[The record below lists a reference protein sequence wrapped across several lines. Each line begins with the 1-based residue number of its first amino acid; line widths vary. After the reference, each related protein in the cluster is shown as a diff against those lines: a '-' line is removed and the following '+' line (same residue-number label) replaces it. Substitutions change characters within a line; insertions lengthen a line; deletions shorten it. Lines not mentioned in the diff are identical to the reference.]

1 MLKWTASASKM
12 PQDTPV
18 THRVPAARVPR
29 STDAKRRKRRATIAN
44 KENIPILT
52 STPMVSR
59 TRNSPL
65 VLTPLA
71 DILNVTPETLV
82 SPSGTPVER
91 RRVTSEAVT
100 ANRQRNQRRHST
112 LGLTLPAAEV
122 PKYATTLPK
131 FEEEYSPNTVFTGQ
145 QLALRGLLPDPFMA
159 NRRYFTTPQVA
170 EQEVKQIASQVSSS
184 PQSAL
189 PQKRK
194 LELDFLAIAQEEEE
208 EEVAIIPVGRKE
220 DMKNNTGI
228 LSNRMGDQT
237 LDNLIDAILDSAR
250 KEEKKKKP
258 RRSTF
263 NLRRRTLMK
272 NQVDTVTNDLILS
285 PSYAAGDDPCSDL
298 SFLGGEQKPF
308 IRPMTPQ
315 PASPIVLAAPITPT
329 PATPNPGVN
338 FTASQLLQ
346 LPTPLQQG
354 NKHQDS
360 FNLATPPVAN
370 RNLKRRSNS
379 KTCQN
384 SSAKKYKVDSRN
396 YFEVGLALPSIYV

>member
-18 THRVPAARVPR
+18 THRVASTRTPR

-52 STPMVSR
+52 STPMVNR

-71 DILNVTPETLV
+71 DILNVTPEAV
-82 SPSGTPVER
+82 SNPSGTPVER
-91 RRVTSEAVT
+91 RRVSTQAVNT
-100 ANRQRNQRRHST
+100 NRTQRRHST

-131 FEEEYSPNTVFTGQ
+131 FEEEYSPNTMFTGQ

-159 NRRYFTTPQVA
+159 NRRYFTTPQVV
-170 EQEVKQIASQVSSS
+170 EQEVKQISSQAAAAT
-184 PQSAL
+184 AL

-194 LELDFLAIAQEEEE
+194 LELDFLAIAQEEEQGR
-208 EEVAIIPVGRKE
+208 IPATAAKE
-220 DMKNNTGI
+220 DVKNSTGV

-237 LDNLIDAILDSAR
+237 LDHLIDAILDSAR

-263 NLRRRTLMK
+263 NLRRRTLLK
-272 NQVDTVTNDLILS
+272 NQVDTVNDIILS

-298 SFLGGEQKPF
+298 SFLGIESKPF
-308 IRPMTPQ
+308 VRPTTPQ
-315 PASPIVLAAPITPT
+315 PASPIVTPP
-329 PATPNPGVN
+329 PATPNPGAHY
-338 FTASQLLQ
+338 TPAELLQ
-346 LPTPLQQG
+346 LPTPVQSSKQ
-354 NKHQDS
+354 QDS
-360 FNLATPPVAN
+360 FNLATPPV
-370 RNLKRRSNS
+370 RPSLKRRSNS
-379 KTCQN
+379 KSCQN